1 MTSIMTKEQ
10 RPAGLVA
17 GQLLVGG
24 FDDGVTQSQRVF
36 RLALSA
42 MSEPGTVHSVPS
54 PPELEGLHCATYAL
68 CLTLLDSATPVWIS
82 PLLDTPALRANL
94 AFHCATPF
102 ASCREQAQF
111 ALLGEADLHD
121 VSGFDPG
128 TDRDPDQS
136 CTIIAQL
143 SALSG
148 GQPGVWRGPGI
159 DGQRK
164 VALPVPKSLFL
175 ERKAGRAFPRG
186 LDFIFTAGDSLI
198 ALPRSTRVICPIEE
212 EASCM

>member
-1 MTSIMTKEQ
+1 MMKQ
-10 RPAGLVA
+10 AGSAGHVA
-17 GQLLVGG
+17 DHLLVGG
-24 FDDGVTQSQRVF
+24 FDDAVTQSQRVF

-42 MSEPGTVHSVPS
+42 MSEPGTVHGVPN
-54 PPELEGLHCATYAL
+54 PPELKGLHPATYAL
-68 CLTLLDSATPVWIS
+68 CLTLLDSATPVWVS
-82 PLLDTPALRANL
+82 RLLDTPALRANL
-94 AFHCATPF
+94 SFHCASPF
-102 ASCREQAQF
+102 VSSREQAQF
-111 ALLGEADLHD
+111 ALLSEADLHD

-128 TDRDPDQS
+128 SDRDPDRS

-143 SALSG
+143 PALSG
-148 GQPGVWRGPGI
+148 GQPGVWRGPGV

-164 VALPVPKSLFL
+164 VTLPVPKSLFL

-186 LDFIFTAGDSLI
+186 LDFIFTAGDSLL